1 MSIYLMCCWFFHKCI
16 HIGRS
21 KANYS
26 PVGPITAQPL
36 HPLITHFKSHCLLT
50 WRLGNNNRCSR
61 TSSLKLLSDI
71 NVLKIRVH
79 PSGSRIPATSVGT
92 PAPTLINHP
101 IIWQQCIQTWR
112 YQENLLKFK
121 LRHWQEKGGLSKF
134 ECDMVV
140 GLDWAFQKLRLCYTT
155 FSSENSFIRKRE
167 NIQRVAVFVENMP
180 CWHQRSEENGRLW
193 L

>member
-1 MSIYLMCCWFFHKCI
+1 MQLNNNIEFWFNEYIYLMWCWFFHKCI

-36 HPLITHFKSHCLLT
+36 HSLITHFKSRCLLT

-61 TSSLKLLSDI
+61 TTSLKLLSDI

-140 GLDWAFQKLRLCYTT
+140 GGRQARL
-155 FSSENSFIRKRE
+155 SISESQILLYN
-167 NIQRVAVFVENMP
+167 
-180 CWHQRSEENGRLW
+180 L

>member
-1 MSIYLMCCWFFHKCI
+1 MCCWFFHKCI

-36 HPLITHFKSHCLLT
+36 HPLITHFKSRCLLT

-71 NVLKIRVH
+71 NVLKI
-79 PSGSRIPATSVGT
+79 GT

-101 IIWQQCIQTWR
+101 IIWQQCIQKWR